1 MLKNQKGFLLISII
15 FIMLLMAV
23 SIFSINY
30 YSVTQIRMASNQID
44 SVQTGYDMK
53 AIIEDSVWRLT
64 DNLFW
69 RTDEDGEFPDPPYD
83 TNYTRIVRNASDT
96 PFNYPSDYS
105 DAVTI
110 QVIPKGASLS
120 FPFQRSFR
128 YYASIFAGTD
138 LILNEPRSIFKDSSG
153 NLYIASTKHHK
164 IYKVDTSGNV
174 SIIAGTGDGG
184 DTGDGG
190 AATLARLNEP
200 SDVYK
205 DFSTCAGEV
214 KPPV

>member
-1 MLKNQKGFLLISII
+1 MQNNQKGFLLISMI

-30 YSVTQIRMASNQID
+30 YSTTQIRIASNHAGSI
-44 SVQTGYDMK
+44 QTGYDLNAVSEHSLWK
-53 AIIEDSVWRLT
+53 LT
-64 DNLFW
+64 DNLLW
-69 RTDEDGEFPDPPYD
+69 RTIETGEDYTFNG
-83 TNYTRIVRNASDT
+83 TTYTRIVRNADT
-96 PFNYPSDYS
+96 APFNYPSSFD

-128 YYASIFAGTD
+128 YYISIFAGTD
-138 LILNEPRSIFKDSSG
+138 LILNEPRSIFKDLSG

-164 IYKVDTSGNV
+164 VYKVDTSGIV

-184 DTGDGG
+184 D
-190 AATLARLNEP
+190 
-200 SDVYK
+200 
-205 DFSTCAGEV
+205 
-214 KPPV
+214 